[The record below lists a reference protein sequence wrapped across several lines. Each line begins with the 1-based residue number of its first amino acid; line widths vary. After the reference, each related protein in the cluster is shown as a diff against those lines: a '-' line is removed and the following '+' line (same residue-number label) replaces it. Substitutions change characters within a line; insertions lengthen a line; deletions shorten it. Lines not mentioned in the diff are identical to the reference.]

1 MPACRCVVNRYIQW
15 ALTTPTLVY
24 VISRI
29 SSFSTKRVAL
39 AVGAQVVVIVTGLLS
54 QLSPGIFFC
63 ECKAPPVW
71 QAVLDVRHPFVL
83 PYGSHQCVGDQTWQ
97 SAVHSL
103 KQWQKVNGSSGS
115 SECKPDMCYSASLH
129 SWPSLAALHHGFGL
143 LCLHQ
148 NLLLKGRPQ
157 AGAGSADL
165 QCTFGQW
172 HLTASSSCLPISRQP
187 QTTLLCRV
195 GLYIC
200 MSFFFYVF
208 VMIEMGKMVGSVLTE
223 ESNSEAR
230 SGLLFI
236 FWSTVV
242 VWLAFPI
249 YWCCQQLGILS
260 VYNCELGTLVA
271 NFVAKVGC
279 PQNSMSSFSWWSCC
293 SQIQLRTTRGT

>member
-1 MPACRCVVNRYIQW
+1 
-15 ALTTPTLVY
+15 
-24 VISRI
+24 
-29 SSFSTKRVAL
+29 
-39 AVGAQVVVIVTGLLS
+39 
-54 QLSPGIFFC
+54 
-63 ECKAPPVW
+63 
-71 QAVLDVRHPFVL
+71 
-83 PYGSHQCVGDQTWQ
+83 
-97 SAVHSL
+97 
-103 KQWQKVNGSSGS
+103 
-115 SECKPDMCYSASLH
+115 
-129 SWPSLAALHHGFGL
+129 
-143 LCLHQ
+143 
-148 NLLLKGRPQ
+148 
-157 AGAGSADL
+157 
-165 QCTFGQW
+165 
-172 HLTASSSCLPISRQP
+172 
-187 QTTLLCRV
+187 
-195 GLYIC
+195 